1 MQFDVYEY
9 KRTSHYQLFVDVQ
22 SNILDTPGFRMAI
35 PLVDASLLSEK
46 VSKELLP
53 IVQLNGT
60 AYRLKT
66 DDVVSVSKSVF
77 GDKVGSLA
85 IYETEIKDAIN
96 ILFWGV

>member
-1 MQFDVYEY
+1 
-9 KRTSHYQLFVDVQ
+9 
-22 SNILDTPGFRMAI
+22 MAI

-85 IYETEIKDAIN
+85 I
-96 ILFWGV
+96 

>member
-1 MQFDVYEY
+1 
-9 KRTSHYQLFVDVQ
+9 
-22 SNILDTPGFRMAI
+22 MAI

>member
-1 MQFDVYEY
+1 MLV
-9 KRTSHYQLFVDVQ
+9 VDGE

-85 IYETEIKDAIN
+85 TYETEIKNAIN